1 MRRGA
6 AQALAQVV
14 AERMGGRFAYD
25 ELEAR
30 YAAAAAQRKA
40 AAGGLVTRIG
50 DLQVG
55 LARHRALLF
64 KALADACEL
73 PCRLLRGPMH
83 LGAPP
88 PAPTRPSRRSVSCW
102 RLPVCVTGLGC
113 SAGVVG
119 ARAAASAAVRRQPGP
134 CRDQRPCWRRRAAPA
149 AARTP
154 YTHIS
159 ARDGQQCAVSL
170 SSAGV
175 W

>member
-88 PAPTRPSRRSVSCW
+88 
-102 RLPVCVTGLGC
+102 RLPLSLLGAVCH
-113 SAGVVG
+113 AGAFPCTSFLCRLSCKGEMPMGRVRP
-119 ARAAASAAVRRQPGP
+119 RAQLDSTSGGP
-134 CRDQRPCWRRRAAPA
+134 
-149 AARTP
+149 ARTSAP
-154 YTHIS
+154 PVPRCADCIS
-159 ARDGQQCAVSL
+159 ALAGSAPRCVCQQFRL
-170 SSAGV
+170 L
-175 W
+175 

>member
-1 MRRGA
+1 
-6 AQALAQVV
+6 VV

-88 PAPTRPSRRSVSCW
+88 RPPLLICPLGGVSCW
-102 RLPVCVTGLGC
+102 RLHMYIAGLGC
-113 SAGVVG
+113 NGGSIE
-119 ARAAASAAVRRQPGP
+119 ARAAVSAA
-134 CRDQRPCWRRRAAPA
+134 
-149 AARTP
+149 
-154 YTHIS
+154 
-159 ARDGQQCAVSL
+159 
-170 SSAGV
+170 
-175 W
+175 